1 MQLGLLLCL
10 FGTPCGC
17 IFSPEKG
24 KKPPTKPPVVYPK
37 RDTPKNAVY
46 FLTIAWGARDS
57 AQIDTV
63 YADDYQ
69 GTSNDLTDDTAQ
81 NLSFVKSD
89 EIRAVGA
96 MALSQ
101 NIISATMDFGLQSGW
116 IEDHYVSD
124 PPDWRYVQIPSFTIY
139 VNDPTIGEY
148 SAKSPRNGE
157 TWIFEFTLR
166 PTYPNGPS
174 GQAVWE
180 IVKWVESRA
189 KL

>member
-1 MQLGLLLCL
+1 LVGVLG
-10 FGTPCGC
+10 GC
-17 IFSPEKG
+17 IFSPDKG
-24 KKPPTKPPVVYPK
+24 KDPPIKPPVVYPK
-37 RDTPKNAVY
+37 RDTPKNAVL
-46 FLTIAWGARDS
+46 FMTVAWGARDS
-57 AQIDTV
+57 AQIAAV

-69 GTSNDLTDDTAQ
+69 GSSNDLSDPSAQ

-89 EIRAVGA
+89 EVRAVGA

-101 NIISATMDFGLQSGW
+101 NIVTATMDFGIQGGW
-116 IEDHYVSD
+116 FEEHYVSD
-124 PPDWRYVQIPSFTIY
+124 PPDWRYVQIPSFSIY
-139 VNDPTIGEY
+139 VKDLVLGEY

-174 GQAVWE
+174 GEPVWE